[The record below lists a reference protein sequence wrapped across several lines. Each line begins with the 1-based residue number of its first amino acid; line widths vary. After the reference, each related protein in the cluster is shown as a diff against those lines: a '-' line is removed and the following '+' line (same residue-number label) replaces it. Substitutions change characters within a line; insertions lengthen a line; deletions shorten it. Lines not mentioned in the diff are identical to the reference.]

1 MHHRFFICSLVSN
14 EKLSKKCLLFIFFY
28 TEMIKIRFCICFSFF
43 MEFMRILKNKRKNFE
58 IIKKFSIRL

>member
-1 MHHRFFICSLVSN
+1 MFAFYFF
-14 EKLSKKCLLFIFFY
+14 FD